1 MGDKIW
7 AGDGQNSM
15 HKGPNPLILNFSSIF
30 VKYKTTIVY
39 FFIAINA
46 GSDLVYMQ
54 QYYFEKKI
62 SRNILCF
69 LAQLYSEKYLN
80 HLKLICLS

>member
-46 GSDLVYMQ
+46 GSDLVYIQ
-54 QYYFEKKI
+54 QYYFEKKKFPETF
-62 SRNILCF
+62 CVF
-69 LAQLYSEKYLN
+69 
-80 HLKLICLS
+80 

>member
-1 MGDKIW
+1 MVDKNW

-39 FFIAINA
+39 FFIATIA
-46 GSDLVYMQ
+46 GSDLQ

-62 SRNILCF
+62 SRNILCY
-69 LAQLYSEKYLN
+69 LAQIYSEKYLN